1 MTKNMYLS
9 VRRKYIA
16 SSSEAENLISTEK
29 GNL

>member
-9 VRRKYIA
+9 VRRKYIV